1 MRGKPTLTPDRRLS
15 SRIIPARAGQ
25 TMTAKKTPHVHADH
39 PRACGANGSLM
50 CLSLLSA
57 GSSPRVRGKLAQR
70 PLAASQHRIIPA
82 RAGQTRMCA
91 FPAGRRPDHPRACGA
106 NQVHSVFF
114 PSQVGSSPRVRGKP
128 GAGLEIS
135 FIRRIIPARA
145 GQTWRADASTTACPD
160 HPRAC
165 GANMVWSSS
174 FRSLAGSSP
183 RVRGKQ
189 ETQLRPRYWGR
200 IIPARAGQTPSSSLG
215 TVPVPDHPRACGAN
229 ACRVVFARAC
239 SGSSPRVRGKHGYSK
254 SYVQTLRII
263 PARAGQTF

>member
-1 MRGKPTLTPDRRLS
+1 MS
-15 SRIIPARAGQ
+15 
-25 TMTAKKTPHVHADH
+25 
-39 PRACGANGSLM
+39 ACAPF
-50 CLSLLSA
+50 

-145 GQTWRADASTTACPD
+145 GQTPRSKGILDPKSDHPRACGANPDSSWTRRSPFGSSPRVRGKPAHGVMVEAELRIIPARAGQTPGCRCPPVRRSDHPRACGANQVHSVFFPSQVGSSPRVRGKPGAGLEISFIRRIIPARAGQTWRADASTTACPD

-165 GANMVWSSS
+165 GAN
-174 FRSLAGSSP
+174 
-183 RVRGKQ
+183 
-189 ETQLRPRYWGR
+189 
-200 IIPARAGQTPSSSLG
+200 
-215 TVPVPDHPRACGAN
+215 
-229 ACRVVFARAC
+229 
-239 SGSSPRVRGKHGYSK
+239 
-254 SYVQTLRII
+254 
-263 PARAGQTF
+263 